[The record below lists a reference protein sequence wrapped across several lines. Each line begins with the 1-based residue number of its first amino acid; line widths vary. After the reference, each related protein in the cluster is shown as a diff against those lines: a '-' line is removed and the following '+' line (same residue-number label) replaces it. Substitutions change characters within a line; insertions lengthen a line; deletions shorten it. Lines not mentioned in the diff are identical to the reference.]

1 MQQQDWPCSHLNNGE
16 FAPAGLPRYPRRDV
30 KYTAFHCVLIEPTMC
45 ACSNNIDTQLL
56 FFPRFLHN
64 VLHFTWYL
72 YICVD
77 FCSNGEVRL
86 IGPSSAFAGRVEICI
101 GSMWTTLCGDFWDS
115 QDASVLCSQLGYS
128 PYGMLIAHE

>member
-1 MQQQDWPCSHLNNGE
+1 MH
-16 FAPAGLPRYPRRDV
+16 AVTR
-30 KYTAFHCVLIEPTMC
+30 LIH
-45 ACSNNIDTQLL
+45 NYLI
-56 FFPRFLHN
+56 FPDFLHY

-77 FCSNGEVRL
+77 FCSEGKVQL

-101 GSMWTTLCGDFWDS
+101 GSMWTTVCDDFWDG

-128 PYGMLIAHE
+128 PYGMLFAHE